1 MITETPEVAVSSSR
15 LVIIGISDETVNG
28 RKPECTR
35 KGWIAQMGSITL
47 ERTRRRTMTGYRQ
60 GLRPLGNLKRLTQTN
75 EEKSYGYD
83 VRLLLFRD
91 KKSGEKYYRAFL
103 DHAKKNPP
111 PFLIEIM
118 LLYIPKTISAEKYA
132 VVIPNE
138 RTDMRPAYQEW
149 AIDAIRSCNDTLR
162 IHGSTDHKYKE
173 LHNYVEVVYQ
183 WEILAP
189 KGFSKS
195 SEEAKELLRDA
206 PGEGLPALKMLGQKE
221 VKAPPESPTPT
232 GPWIG
237 VLFEIGKFEEALYG
251 RAATALLLQI
261 AGDQTLAGSILH
273 GGDILPDCQYWCSA
287 VHTTSTEQ
295 ARSIEQAVLASKEDR
310 LAPSASRLLRDSDVP
325 IGTLV
330 YQGFV
335 SKDGAYIGK

>member
-1 MITETPEVAVSSSR
+1 
-15 LVIIGISDETVNG
+15 
-28 RKPECTR
+28 
-35 KGWIAQMGSITL
+35 
-47 ERTRRRTMTGYRQ
+47 MTGYRD
-60 GLRPLGNLKRLTQTN
+60 GLRPLGNRKRLTQTN
-75 EEKSYGYD
+75 EEKSFGYD

-91 KKSGEKYYRAFL
+91 KNSAERYYCSFL

-118 LLYIPKTISAEKYA
+118 LLHIPKTISAEKYA

-138 RTDMRPAYQEW
+138 QTDIRPAYQEW
-149 AIDAIRSCNDTLR
+149 ALNAIRSCNDTLR

-173 LHNYVEVVYQ
+173 LHNYVEVVYE

-189 KGFSKS
+189 KDFPRS
-195 SEEAKELLRDA
+195 SEEARELLRDA
-206 PGEGLPALKMLGQKE
+206 PGEGLPALKLLGQKE
-221 VKAPPESPTPT
+221 VEAPPESPTPT

-237 VLFEIGKFEEALYG
+237 ALFEIGKFEEALYG

-261 AGDQTLAGSILH
+261 VGAQRLAGCILH
-273 GGDILPDCQYWCSA
+273 GGDILPDCHYWCTA
-287 VHTTSTEQ
+287 VHTKSTEQ
-295 ARSIEQAVLASKEDR
+295 ARSIEQAVLASKEDT
-310 LAPSASRLLRDSDVP
+310 LAPMESRLLRDSEVP

-335 SKDGAYIGK
+335 SKDGKYVGMDI